1 MNYSDLN
8 FVNRSQAIKSTK
20 LSYLGGINTSAK
32 IMKNGK
38 IGVHTYV
45 LYLAPAS
52 TSGYNVCSHS
62 TPECRL
68 GCLATSGRVR
78 MEKAIGKTRIEDARI
93 KKTRMFHEN
102 QSFFMDWLI
111 AEIKAKKALAEKK
124 GFIFSIRLNGTSD
137 IDWANI
143 LHNGLNIFEYFPDVQ
158 FYDYTKNAS
167 KFFGK
172 PENYNLTLSYTG
184 RNWHSCENVLK
195 RGNNV
200 AVVFD
205 TTKNNELP
213 HEFNGYPVIDGDIS
227 DYRPNDG
234 KGVIVGLRFKEI
246 ADKEASKTVKESCF
260 VVKDNEHG
268 QIVQAV

>member
-1 MNYSDLN
+1 MDYTKLT
-8 FVNRSQAIKSTK
+8 FINRSQAKKATK
-20 LSYLGGINTSAK
+20 LSYLGGVNTSAK

-38 IGVHTYV
+38 VGVQTYT
-45 LYLAPAS
+45 LYLAPAK

-68 GCLATSGRVR
+68 GCLATSGRVKV
-78 MEKAIGKTRIEDARI
+78 ETASGKSTIIDARI
-93 KKTRMFHEN
+93 EKTKLFHEN

-111 AEIKAKKALAEKK
+111 AEIKAQKKISEAK
-124 GFIFSIRLNGTSD
+124 GFVFSVRLNATSD
-137 IDWANI
+137 IDWNQVY
-143 LHNGLNIFEYFPDVQ
+143 HNGLNIFQMFPDVQ

-172 PENYNLTLSYTG
+172 PENYYLTLSYTG

-205 TTKNNELP
+205 TPKNADLP
-213 HEFNGYPVIDGDIS
+213 EQFNGFEVVDGDVT
-227 DYRPNDG
+227 DYRPKDG
-234 KGVIVGLRFKEI
+234 YGVIVGLRFKDTH
-246 ADKEASKTVKESCF
+246 DKETSKMVRESCF
-260 VVKDNEHG
+260 VVKTNAND
-268 QIVQAV
+268 VSLAV

>member
-8 FVNRSQAIKSTK
+8 FVNRSQAIKATN
-20 LSYLGGINTSAK
+20 LSYLGDINSSSK
-32 IMKNGK
+32 IVKNA
-38 IGVHTYV
+38 IVGVHTYI

-68 GCLATSGRVR
+68 GCLATSGRVK
-78 MEKAIGKTRIEDARI
+78 MEKASGKSRIENARINKTRL
-93 KKTRMFHEN
+93 FHEN
-102 QSFFMDWLI
+102 QEFFMDWLI
-111 AEIKAKKALAEKK
+111 AEIKAKKALAEKQ

-137 IDWANI
+137 IDWNHI
-143 LHNGLNIFEYFPDVQ
+143 KHNGFNIFQYFPDVQ

-172 PENYNLTLSYTG
+172 PENYHLTLSYTG

-205 TTKNNELP
+205 TQKNKPLP
-213 HEFNGYPVIDGDIS
+213 QQFNGYPVLDGDVT
-227 DYRPNDG
+227 DYRPKDQN
-234 KGVIVGLRFKEI
+234 GVVIGLRFKDI

-260 VVKDNEHG
+260 VAKDEHG
-268 QIVQAV
+268 QTIKAV